1 MRQAV
6 IQKAEE
12 RQRRPQPNLTGIPT
26 QMKMDFEQRSGLSF
40 DDVRVHYN
48 SDKPR
53 KIGALAYTQI
63 PQVHI
68 GPGQERHL
76 RHELGHV
83 VQQKQGIVRPTTY
96 INGLP
101 LNDSL
106 ELEHAADM
114 GSSISWGHHLSST
127 GQRSI
132 IQRFRVVMPGQIG
145 VPEGSPEPIFST
157 NRVVHYPDGNV
168 REDNIPK
175 LNSGIADNKY
185 TELMDVLQS
194 ISEQQATG
202 APTDVLEPLYKRY
215 YQLSGLL
222 SEPQLPGK
230 ALGTESF
237 IRRPKLADGNSNQ
250 LLLKQ
255 SGFWFWKKRTLQSSF
270 RAGQVTDRIKHPMLV
285 SCNSQFALTALYPE
299 PKEVY
304 LADSAKSGVIN
315 KLTDASLSLKTIGT
329 KINVHPHIADD
340 DIITMEGYTIE
351 QGDSAFTSSLCDQI
365 RRKLG
370 ESRPDRL
377 LVEVD
382 KDKSQLLEAEFS
394 KAVQEYVPWEF
405 HTAARLCVD
414 LPDTLSLENGAR
426 RSWLFGK
433 LIELYEELNF
443 SDQESET
450 IAAQVQQIVR
460 EMNKTWYFRM
470 YGPHDFGQDIGQ
482 QTISR
487 FTPIE

>member
-12 RQRRPQPNLTGIPT
+12 RQRRQQPNLTGIPT
-26 QMKMDFEQRSGLSF
+26 QMKLDFEQRSGLSF

-53 KIGALAYTQI
+53 KIGALAYTQGT
-63 PQVHI
+63 QVHV

-76 RHELGHV
+76 RHELGHI

-101 LNDSL
+101 VNDSP

-132 IQRFRVVMPGQIG
+132 IQRYWVVMPGQIG
-145 VPEGSPEPIFST
+145 VPEGAPEPIFST

-168 REDNIPK
+168 REDNIPDHH
-175 LNSGIADNKY
+175 SRIATDKY
-185 TELMDVLQS
+185 AGLMDVLQS
-194 ISEQQATG
+194 ISAQQANG
-202 APTDVLEPLYKRY
+202 ATADVIEPLYKRY

-222 SEPQLPGK
+222 SEPQLRGN
-230 ALGTESF
+230 ALGTETF
-237 IRRPKLADGNSNQ
+237 IRTPRLADGNFNQ

-255 SGFWFWKKRTLQSSF
+255 TGFWFWKKRALQSSF
-270 RAGQVTDRIKHPMLV
+270 RAGQVTDHIKHPMLV
-285 SCNSQFALTALYPE
+285 SSNSQFALTALYPE

-304 LADSAKSGVIN
+304 LADSAKSGIN
-315 KLTDASLSLKTIGT
+315 IPTNAGLSLKKTGA
-329 KINVHPHIADD
+329 KINVHRHIADD
-340 DIITMEGYTIE
+340 DSTMEGYTIE

-370 ESRPDRL
+370 ESRPDKL
-377 LVEVD
+377 LVGVD
-382 KDKSQLLEAEFS
+382 KDDRQLLEAEFS
-394 KAVQEYVPWEF
+394 EAVQEYVPWEF

-414 LPDTLSLENGAR
+414 LPDALSLENGAR
-426 RSWLFGK
+426 QSWLFGK
-433 LIELYEELNF
+433 LIELYEELSI
-443 SDQESET
+443 SDRESET
-450 IAAQVQQIVR
+450 IAAQAQQIVR

-470 YGPHDFGQDIGQ
+470 YGPHDLGQDIGQ